1 MNINGLPFLQFKSQL
16 IYEFGEERLNDFFE
30 ALKDTNSFFEDAVLA
45 TTKIPLE
52 DFLAFMDAMV
62 KEFYNDDEKI
72 FWKFGKQAA
81 IVSLRESGPYYAFM
95 RSKRTP
101 ESFFSSILHRVW
113 TMTYDEGIAKNV
125 VEGNFFH
132 VYILNLPL
140 YHVYLEYSTMGFVK
154 KALELYGTTIKEII
168 KVKASAKEIYYK
180 LILDL

>member
-1 MNINGLPFLQFKSQL
+1 MNVSGLPFTQFKAQL
-16 IYEFGEERLNDFFE
+16 IYEFGEERWNDFFE
-30 ALKDTNSFFEDAVLA
+30 DLKESHSFFEDAVLA

-52 DFLAFMDAMV
+52 EYLAFMDARV
-62 KEFYNDDEKI
+62 KEFNNGDEKI

-81 IVSLRESGPYYAFM
+81 IVSLRESGPYYAFI

-125 VEGNFFH
+125 AEGNIFH
-132 VYILNLPL
+132 VYIRDLPR
-140 YHVYLEYSTMGFVK
+140 YHPYFEYSVMGFVL